1 MTQHYYKKEL
11 VHFNKKLCLQ
21 NQNMIIFIDDA
32 SCQIEKEEKLSN
44 IKVCYVVMKTTS
56 KLQQFDQR

>member
-1 MTQHYYKKEL
+1 MTQHYYKKGL

-21 NQNMIIFIDDA
+21 NQNVIITIDDA
-32 SCQIEKEEKLSN
+32 SCQIEKEDKLSN
-44 IKVCYVVMKTTS
+44 IKVCYVMINTTS